1 MPASKQPS
9 KQRKGRKS
17 MPAKTNKSSKDP
29 TYDAT
34 SSGQTHWFH
43 QEFVPALRD
52 YEFRVF
58 IVTDRDEHGIR
69 GRSGRIVAI
78 AKTAFNRETQA
89 LASRELLPEDLE
101 PSLTRSHLEEFAI
114 RVFESLRARPDSMV
128 FFESLE
134 VGTRLDIGVAE
145 DGMRV
150 KRLFGN
156 EITRW
161 YGAHY
166 FSHNLCSEPKTQICK
181 EYARAFNE
189 VLQSGMRDAF

>member
-17 MPAKTNKSSKDP
+17 MLAKTNKSSKDP

-58 IVTDRDEHGIR
+58 IVTERDEQGIR

-78 AKTAFNRETQA
+78 AKTAFNQETQA

-101 PSLTRSHLEEFAI
+101 PSLTRSHLERFSI
-114 RVFESLRARPDSMV
+114 WVFESLRARTDSMV
-128 FFESLE
+128 YFESLE

-145 DGMRV
+145 DRMGE
-150 KRLFGN
+150 KRLFVN

-166 FSHNLCSEPKTQICK
+166 FSHNICSEPKTQICK
-181 EYARAFNE
+181 AFAHAFGE
-189 VLQSGMRDAF
+189 LLQSGMGDVF